1 MPRPIHFEIQAEDTE
16 RAMTFYTQLFGWQ
29 FAQWGQEKYWLVT
42 TGEKSQPGID
52 GGLLPRQGGAPLPM
66 ASVNAF
72 VCTVDV
78 ANLDA
83 MVEKVQSLGGA
94 VVLPKMAIATVGWL
108 AYAKDTE
115 GNIFGMMQ
123 MDAKAA

>member
-1 MPRPIHFEIQAEDTE
+1 MPRPIHFEIQADDTE
-16 RAMTFYTQLFGWQ
+16 RASAFYSQLFGWQ
-29 FAQWGQEKYWLVT
+29 FAQWGQEKYWLIT

-52 GGLLPRQGGAPLPM
+52 GGLLPRRGAAPLAM
-66 ASVNAF
+66 AAVNAF

-78 ANLDA
+78 ANLDSTLEQA
-83 MVEKVQSLGGA
+83 QSLGGI
-94 VVLPKMAIATVGWL
+94 VVVPKMPVPTIGWL
-108 AYAKDTE
+108 GYAKDTE

>member
-1 MPRPIHFEIQAEDTE
+1 MPRPIHFEIQADDAE

-29 FAQWGQEKYWLVT
+29 FAQWGQEKYWLIT

-52 GGLLPRQGGAPLPM
+52 GGLLPRRGPTPVAM
-66 ASVNAF
+66 AAVNAF

-78 ANLDA
+78 ANLDSTL
-83 MVEKVQSLGGA
+83 EKAQSLGGM
-94 VVLPKMAIATVGWL
+94 VVVPKTPVPTVGWL
-108 AYAKDTE
+108 GYAKDTE